1 MTQNPKIDAIAAELT
16 GTFVKQLQ
24 EQIAKQVTVDV
35 AHKLAQIDIQSQVRN
50 YVKEQLT
57 GLIQNVN
64 FPDASIPGPA
74 LNLEKFVITGDNII
88 GGIIQNFGSTG
99 IQDSATNCQITILD
113 EAIVVENKLLT
124 KELEV
129 KGNLTVDGD
138 LILTGEIPT
147 SSPFYKDL
155 VQHAAG
161 LLKLSM
167 DGQFFLQYADKVFD
181 KIKTDGIDLTKLTLN
196 GSEILSGN
204 RLGYFVTD
212 TNIQKLGELRSIT
225 VNGDADLSK
234 SLFTR
239 NKRVGI
245 NTEEPS
251 AALAVWD
258 EECEIVTRKLR
269 KEVSFIGSTR
279 NQQVVLSANNKENLT
294 LGTDGSVT
302 VTTLNIGNGIQI
314 GSAAEC
320 PRHDA
325 KPGIVL
331 FNIAPDLGKP
341 LGWVSLGG
349 ARWSAFGVIS

>member
-1 MTQNPKIDAIAAELT
+1 MNNPKIDAIAAELT

-24 EQIAKQVTVDV
+24 EQIAKQVTADV

-64 FPDASIPGPA
+64 VPDASIPGTA
-74 LNLEKFVITGDNII
+74 ISLDKFLVTGDNVI
-88 GGIIQNFGSTG
+88 GGIIKNFGSTG
-99 IQDSATNCQITILD
+99 IQDSATNCQVTILD
-113 EAIVVENKLLT
+113 EATVIENKLLT

-181 KIKTDGIDLTKLTLN
+181 KIRLDGIDLTKLTLGGN
-196 GSEILSGN
+196 EILSGN
-204 RLGYFVTD
+204 KLGYFITD
-212 TNIQKLGELRSIT
+212 TNIQRVGELRSLT
-225 VNGDADLSK
+225 VNGDANLSAT
-234 SLFTR
+234 LFSR

-251 AALAVWD
+251 GALAVWD

-269 KEVSFIGSTR
+269 KDVAIIGSVR
-279 NQQVVLSANNKENLT
+279 NQRVILSSNSKENLT
-294 LGTDGSVT
+294 LETDGSVS
-302 VTTLNIGNGIQI
+302 VPSINIGQIQI
-314 GSAAEC
+314 GSAIEC
-320 PRHDA
+320 PSYDA
-325 KPGIVL
+325 KRGLVL
-331 FNIAPDLGKP
+331 FNALPDFGKP
-341 LGWVSLGG
+341 VGWVSLGN
-349 ARWSAFGVIS
+349 ARWAAFGVIQ